1 MPFSKQLGIVRYPP
15 DTLFLLFLCVVSGIT
30 QLLNPGDALPTL
42 PNWLSISWSVTL
54 TFGSVT
60 SLVGIF
66 WKDRPVGFLIEES
79 GRHMLWPAC
88 FAYALFLATF
98 GKFGMSPVLVV
109 AFGVTCLFRA
119 LYLKRVYNDW
129 RELMKYDSDN

>member
-1 MPFSKQLGIVRYPP
+1 MPFSKQLGFVRYPP
-15 DTLFLLFLCVVSGIT
+15 DTIFLLFLCVVSGLT
-30 QLLNPGDALPTL
+30 QLTHPGYALPTL
-42 PNWLSISWSVTL
+42 PLWVSYGWSILL
-54 TFGSVT
+54 TIGSVVA
-60 SLVGIF
+60 LVGIF
-66 WKDRPVGFLIEES
+66 WRDRPVGFLIEEA

-88 FAYALFLATF
+88 LAYALFLATF
-98 GKFGMSPVLVV
+98 GKFGMSPILVV